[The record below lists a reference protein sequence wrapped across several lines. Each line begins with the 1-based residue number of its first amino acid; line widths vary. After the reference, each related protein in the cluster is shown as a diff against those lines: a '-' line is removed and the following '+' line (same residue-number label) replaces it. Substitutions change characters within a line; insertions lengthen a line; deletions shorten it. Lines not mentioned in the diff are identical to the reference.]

1 MRDPFRIKTRP
12 VTAFA
17 LLGVLSGSLAGVV
30 ILAAQNMGAIE
41 SFAGVEVLL
50 TPGSVVPGLTFGSI
64 VGLVLRKF
72 QRFGVGRLAAYA
84 AASTVS
90 YYAAFMLAVRI
101 HETWLSLTPTGLI
114 AGLFGS
120 ACLTGISAI
129 LFPFV
134 RQPRPVLL
142 MLTAGCLL
150 GGALELVNYDFWG
163 TVLFFALWQAGYA
176 AAFATALPKTPAG
189 A

>member
-1 MRDPFRIKTRP
+1 MRDPFRIETRP
-12 VTAFA
+12 VTGFA
-17 LLGVLSGSLAGVV
+17 LLGALSGSLAGVV
-30 ILAAQNMGAIE
+30 LLAAQNIGAVE
-41 SFAGVEVLL
+41 SLGGVEVLL
-50 TPGSVVPGLTFGSI
+50 TPGSVVPGLTFGLI
-64 VGLVLRKF
+64 VGFALRRF
-72 QRFGVGRLAAYA
+72 QRIGVGRLAAYA
-84 AASTVS
+84 AASAVS

-101 HETWLSLTPTGLI
+101 NETWLSLTPTGLI

-150 GGALELVNYDFWG
+150 GGALELINYGFWG
-163 TVLFFALWQAGYA
+163 TLLFFALWQAGYA
-176 AAFATALPKTPAG
+176 AAFATALPKTTGEA
-189 A
+189 